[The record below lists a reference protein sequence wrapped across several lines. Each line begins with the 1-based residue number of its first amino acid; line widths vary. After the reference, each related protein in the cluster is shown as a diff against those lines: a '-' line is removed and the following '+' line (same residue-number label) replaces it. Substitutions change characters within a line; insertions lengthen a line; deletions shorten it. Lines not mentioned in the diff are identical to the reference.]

1 VPTVDERDASSQRVV
16 LVDAGTLAGWRRSA
30 PSLAQLHQ
38 ALLHLGAQ
46 HREERIAVLADP
58 ALKHQLPTAEQ
69 DDFDADIASGVL
81 VCAPAGAVA
90 GVQGFVAAVV
100 AKAERAG
107 NDVVLVTDRSY
118 PFGRLASLRRDGA
131 RWIFDLDG
139 AAAPARA
146 VTAGANQ
153 RRRR

>member
-1 VPTVDERDASSQRVV
+1 M

-46 HREERIAVLADP
+46 HRQERIAVLADP
-58 ALKHQLPTAEQ
+58 ALKHQLPIAEQ

-131 RWIFDLDG
+131 RWIFDLDT
-139 AAAPARA
+139 AAPARP
-146 VTAGANQ
+146 VTTGQ

>member
-1 VPTVDERDASSQRVV
+1 MPTVDERDTSSQRVV

-30 PSLAQLHQ
+30 PSLGQLHQ

-46 HREERIAVLADP
+46 HRAERVAVLADP
-58 ALKHQLPTAEQ
+58 ALKHQLPSAEQ

-81 VCAPAGAVA
+81 VCAPAGAVE
-90 GVQGFVAAVV
+90 GVQGFVAAVA
-100 AKAERAG
+100 AKAEKAG

-118 PFGRLASLRRDGA
+118 PFGRLVPLRRDGG

-139 AAAPARA
+139 DANARA
-146 VTAGANQ
+146 VAKTQQ